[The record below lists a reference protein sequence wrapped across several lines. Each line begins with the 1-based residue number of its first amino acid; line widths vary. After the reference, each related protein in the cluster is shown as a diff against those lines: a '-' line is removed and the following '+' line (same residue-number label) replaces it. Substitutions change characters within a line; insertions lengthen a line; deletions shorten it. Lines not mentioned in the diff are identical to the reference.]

1 MAPVRAVWGYS
12 PPYLHAQVRPLS
24 PVRTPSQCSSQS
36 NAVSE
41 DKGREAEGGVLDC
54 VRPIELSDFRKYC
67 NVHHARTPTSVL
79 TLFHCCHSI
88 FSVTIRFLQEILLLL
103 SHLREGLSPPFIPP
117 FSSIS
122 HLLFLVHSQHLL
134 SLLQPLPPSLPSNVS
149 CGYRHDDEER

>member
-41 DKGREAEGGVLDC
+41 DKGREAEGGVLDG

-103 SHLREGLSPPFIPP
+103 SHLREGLTFTSIHPSVLFYFSSSFSCPFSTSP
-117 FSSIS
+117 FSSPTSSSIS
-122 HLLFLVHSQHLL
+122 SFKCQLR
-134 SLLQPLPPSLPSNVS
+134 VS
-149 CGYRHDDEER
+149 T